1 MGAFDWLF
9 GKKPAATPSTGI
21 STGVSTTPS
30 LGLTSTSTQTT
41 PAPSKPS
48 NILSIVGTVLG
59 AAFLILLAVVAYN
72 YFRRRTGQSEISLW
86 PSSTSSGDKTPAP
99 VDGTKKFTIPAAE
112 VPVGGG
118 LDSGM
123 QFWMFIKDWDHKFGQ
138 QKEVIKRV
146 QGTDASPFVTL
157 HPTDNTLQVRVSIYP
172 NSPSAGAASVP
183 TSSSTG
189 DSFTCSVE
197 NVPLQTWFSV
207 SITIFQ
213 RNLEIYINGRLVK
226 SCVLPGI
233 PKPVSGDVII
243 GDNDGFSGSI
253 CNFNSYGSMLSPGD
267 AQAFFAAG
275 TNCQAPTPSKASAVD
290 KDSVFITI
298 FGYTFRFSTLDKTG
312 KELSSYVL

>member
-1 MGAFDWLF
+1 MGLF
-9 GKKPAATPSTGI
+9 GSKPVQAPPPVVPSLMLSATPS
-21 STGVSTTPS
+21 VPS
-30 LGLTSTSTQTT
+30 SITSTVAQKS
-41 PAPSKPS
+41 SDMFR
-48 NILSIVGTVLG
+48 IVGTVLG
-59 AAFLILLAVVAYN
+59 AAFLLLLGIVAYN
-72 YFRRRTGQSEISLW
+72 YLRRRTGQSEISLW
-86 PSSTSSGDKTPAP
+86 PSSSSSGDKTPSP
-99 VDGTKKFTIPAAE
+99 VDGTKKLVIPAAE

-123 QFWMFIKDWDHKFGQ
+123 QFWMFIKDWDYKFSQ
-138 QKEVIKRV
+138 QKEVLKRV
-146 QGTDASPFVTL
+146 QGGDASPFITL
-157 HPTDNTLQVRVSIYP
+157 HPTDNTLQVRVSVYP

-189 DSFTCSVE
+189 DSFTCTVE
-197 NVPLQTWFSV
+197 NVPLQSWFSV

-233 PKPVSGDVII
+233 PKPVSGDVVI
-243 GDNDGFSGSI
+243 GDNGGFSGSI
-253 CNFNSYGSMLSPGD
+253 CNFNSYGSMLGPED

-275 TNCQAPTPSKASAVD
+275 TSCQAPSPTKATAVD
-290 KDSVFITI
+290 KNSVFITI